1 MLMNQNSQRKSH
13 AVILHRNKLL
23 AMVPDAAEDSSTPT
37 SCPGCAL
44 QTNHWYCIQGAIIAA
59 FFKIFALSMF
69 QCIEAEQACLD
80 ISILC
85 SVRTDEPQLSA
96 CVDIPATAQ
105 SCCSRYAERNK
116 LVSTISLT

>member
-1 MLMNQNSQRKSH
+1 MLMNQNQPKEEPCSH
-13 AVILHRNKLL
+13 LHRNKLS

-59 FFKIFALSMF
+59 FFKISALSMF

-80 ISILC
+80 IPVLC

-96 CVDIPATAQ
+96 CVDIPAPAQ
-105 SCCSRYAERNK
+105 SCCSRYAENNK